1 MTSIDAL
8 QELAARAEAGDATHI
23 ELIDAFLAA
32 TIFVPSTTDPE
43 GGQVDPVIS
52 RIDEV
57 DYLVVAST
65 EAALEHTG
73 DVARFA
79 VPMTGRTLVSGMSTE
94 LAVLV
99 NLTVGAFAL
108 PQAMLDDIRTSANPF
123 A

>member
-1 MTSIDAL
+1 MTSPDAL
-8 QELAARAEAGDATHI
+8 QELAARAEAGEVTHI

-32 TIFVPSTTDPE
+32 TIFVPSTSDPE
-43 GGQVDPVIS
+43 DGQVDPVIS
-52 RIDEV
+52 RIDDM

-65 EAALEHTG
+65 EEALEHTG

-79 VPMTGRTLVSGMSTE
+79 VPMTGRTLVSGMNAE
-94 LAVLV
+94 LAILV

-108 PQAMLDDIRTSANPF
+108 PKAMLDDIRDSANPF